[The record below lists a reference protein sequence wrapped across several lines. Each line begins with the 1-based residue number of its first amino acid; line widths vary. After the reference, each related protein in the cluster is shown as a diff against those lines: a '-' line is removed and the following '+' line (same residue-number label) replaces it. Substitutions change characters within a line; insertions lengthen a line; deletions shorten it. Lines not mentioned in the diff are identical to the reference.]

1 MHCYYCEK
9 RGMPCMTGTSRKQMF
24 TCVNTMKWL
33 FGQLLLFDTL
43 DTHYGNQLRELSPGR
58 SHMNQRLWMAY
69 LGLLLRHLVFPFYS
83 HAATLKTRDRSQTLT
98 ESGVLPAS
106 RLRQPDSASLV
117 VIHGIMLR

>member
-1 MHCYYCEK
+1 MHRYYHEK
-9 RGMPCMTGTSRKQMF
+9 RGMPYDRDQSQTDVYLRQHNEVVVWSA
-24 TCVNTMKWL
+24 
-33 FGQLLLFDTL
+33 LLPDTL